1 MHERTRRTVLTLG
14 TLGLMGASLSMT
26 ACSDRPEVQRSVAQ
40 VQRAVGEGAQGAL
53 AQRPARQPLPVA
65 IEESAVQNA
74 PSLNGTM
81 PALLPRVAELPV
93 SALPRLHRDGESVA
107 FDPDRNHQDIATA
120 RSDGRLGV
128 AWHDASEGMW
138 FASTDLQGHGAA
150 APVRL
155 RAIVSEEEGLS
166 APAVVAAGDAFGVAW
181 VDAENGRVRFQMVG
195 ADGAPRGASSIVHE
209 GLSDPRSVALV
220 YNGREFG
227 LAARLGEGVYFTRVD
242 AQGRR
247 LDLGQLLAEG
257 ESVDGVESVRWDGR
271 GYSVAFSVARE
282 GAVERREQ
290 RVTGARSMAFHLSRR
305 LPAPLFM

>member
-1 MHERTRRTVLTLG
+1 MHDRTRRTVLTLG
-14 TLGLMGASLSMT
+14 CLGLMGASLSLA

-65 IEESAVQNA
+65 LEESAVQNA
-74 PSLNGTM
+74 PSLNGAV
-81 PALLPRVAELPV
+81 PAILPRAAEIPV
-93 SALPRLHRDGESVA
+93 SALPRLHPDGDAVA
-107 FDPDRNHQDIATA
+107 FDSDRNHQDVTTA
-120 RSDGRLGV
+120 RSNGRLGV

-138 FASTDLQGHGAA
+138 FASTDLQGRPAA
-150 APVRL
+150 APVQL

-195 ADGAPRGASSIVHE
+195 ADGASRGASTIVHE
-209 GLSDPRSVALV
+209 GLTDPRSVALV
-220 YNGREFG
+220 YNGREFAV
-227 LAARLGEGVYFTRVD
+227 AARLGEGVYFTRVD
-242 AQGRR
+242 AQGHR
-247 LDLGQLLAEG
+247 LDVGQLFAEG

-271 GYSVAFSVARE
+271 AWSVAFSVARE

-290 RVTGARSMAFHLSRR
+290 RVTNARSMALHLSRR
-305 LPAPLFM
+305 VPAPLFM